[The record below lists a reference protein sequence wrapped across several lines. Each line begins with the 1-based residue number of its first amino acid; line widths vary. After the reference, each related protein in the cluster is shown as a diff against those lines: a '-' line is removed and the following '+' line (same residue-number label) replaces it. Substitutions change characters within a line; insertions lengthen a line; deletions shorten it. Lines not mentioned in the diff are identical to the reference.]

1 MYFVDCCVRVGRSS
15 TADLPHLPLGEI
27 EQLYAKHG
35 IARGLAYHVLAW
47 EYDPLRGNEAL
58 LDAIKGRAAFAPL
71 PAVSLNHDPRTDPVA
86 AQLDKLGPKAVIA
99 FPKQHGYV
107 FERWVVGP
115 WLERLRR
122 QQIALLVDVNEVEL
136 PSLVKALRRFP
147 ELRVILLGTRYHDYA
162 LLHNAMQTLPNLWVD
177 LSRHHVFDGVRRLA
191 SSYGARRLVFGSGLP
206 EFSPGSP
213 KYQVLRS
220 GLSAG
225 DMQRVCH
232 GNLEELLG
240 LRASPDMPDA
250 NADLPCPLVDLH
262 AHVGRWPRYGI
273 TDEPSDWLIGHAERA
288 GVAAAVLANV
298 FEGDRRAGN
307 DRIAEVVSC
316 RPGRWYAYASVSP
329 ADDEAAVRAELE
341 RCRRQE
347 VFRGIKV
354 YPPHDKLALSDRRY
368 DPILGFA
375 NEHGWLVLFHGCPEG
390 VADVA
395 ARFPEAKFI
404 LGHSAGEPNAM
415 ELAEELPNVFTEIC
429 ASTRPREQW
438 VRALNDQSAHKVLF
452 GSDFPLLDPAAMA
465 GAVMDVVGDP
475 LRRQAILME
484 NGCRLLGLETAAIKA

>member
-1 MYFVDCCVRVGRSS
+1 MYFVDCCVRVGRSP
-15 TADLPHLPLGEI
+15 TADVPHLPLREI

-47 EYDPLRGNEAL
+47 EYDPVRGNEAL
-58 LDAIKGRAAFAPL
+58 LDVIEGHAAFSPL
-71 PAVSLNHDPRTDPVA
+71 PAVSLNHDPRSDPVA
-86 AQLDKLGPKAVIA
+86 AQLDRIGPKAVIA

-115 WLERLRR
+115 WLKRLRR
-122 QQIALLVDVNEVEL
+122 QQIALMVDVNEAGLPEL
-136 PSLVKALRRFP
+136 VRTLRSFP
-147 ELRVILLGTRYHDYA
+147 ELRVVLLGTRYHDYA
-162 LLHNAMQTLPNLWVD
+162 MLHNAMRALPDLWVD

-191 SSYGARRLVFGSGLP
+191 SPYGARRLVFGSGLP

-220 GLSAG
+220 GLSRE

-240 LRASPDMPDA
+240 LAPSPDMPGA
-250 NADLPCPLVDLH
+250 NADLPCPLVDVH
-262 AHVGRWPRYGI
+262 AHAGRWPRYGI
-273 TDEPSDWLIGHAERA
+273 TDGPSDWLIDHAERT

-329 ADDEAAVRAELE
+329 SDGEAAVRAELE
-341 RCRRQE
+341 RCHQHGA
-347 VFRGIKV
+347 FRGIKV

-368 DPILGFA
+368 DPIFGFA
-375 NEHGWLVLFHGCPEG
+375 NEHGWAVLFHGCPDR

-395 ARFPEAKFI
+395 ARFANAKFI

-429 ASTRPREQW
+429 ASTRARAQW
-438 VRALNDQSAHKVLF
+438 HLGLNAQSAHKVLF
-452 GSDFPLLDPAAMA
+452 GSDLPLLDPAAMA
-465 GAVMDVVGDP
+465 GAVMDVVDAP
-475 LRRQAILME
+475 VRLRAILME
-484 NGCRLLGLETAAIKA
+484 NGCRLLGLETAAIEA